1 MVTNLRG
8 AIQIEARAI
17 GGSRQLFRR
26 DAVAQPGLTG
36 DAMDPRPINP
46 FVPTLSSASGGITL
60 VPGDS
65 AVYLETLGDLVLS
78 GVSDAGRVRVLNTSI
93 QTPGNG
99 LSVGGGQS
107 WFSLWTP
114 ATAINLL
121 SAGGNVTPDT
131 SLSHEAAGS
140 AAVIRGR
147 RDRVSIDPARDGGL
161 RQYLLRPFRQ
171 ERFARQHARRRPAAG
186 ALGQR
191 RAELPGAA
199 VHLWRRHAGQHVR
212 FGHAAAHAV
221 HAGLCR
227 L

>member
-1 MVTNLRG
+1 MGGTGRVAPDGSLVLTGGGDLRLRLGGALNPDLDASQYATQYRTNRQKPDLDGMVTNLRG

-140 AAVIRGR
+140 AAVIRGTT
-147 RDRVSIDPARDGGL
+147 
-161 RQYLLRPFRQ
+161 
-171 ERFARQHARRRPAAG
+171 
-186 ALGQR
+186 
-191 RAELPGAA
+191 
-199 VHLWRRHAGQHVR
+199 
-212 FGHAAAHAV
+212 
-221 HAGLCR
+221 
-227 L
+227 